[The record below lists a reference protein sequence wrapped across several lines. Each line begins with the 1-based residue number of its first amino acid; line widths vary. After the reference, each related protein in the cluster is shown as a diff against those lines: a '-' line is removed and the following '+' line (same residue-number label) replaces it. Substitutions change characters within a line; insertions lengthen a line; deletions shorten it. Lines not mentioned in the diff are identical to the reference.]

1 MSRHY
6 ASNQATP
13 NRRAFFRLNLYH
25 MTVEV
30 TVLGDLDD
38 YIPTTTYQATIRDL
52 SGGGI
57 SFYTK
62 EPIIHTPDDILTVN
76 FEVMDNIFFEQVSIV
91 RYYQVDHEQYMYACQ
106 FSNINPYE
114 QDKLIAVVFRMQASQ
129 SKHTLKAAGH

>member
-1 MSRHY
+1 MNRHH
-6 ASNQATP
+6 ASNQASP

-25 MTVEV
+25 ITVEI
-30 TVLGDLDD
+30 TVLGEPDD
-38 YIPTTTYQATIRDL
+38 FIITETYQATIRDL

-62 EPIIHTPDDILTVN
+62 EPINHTPDDIISVS

-91 RYYQVDHEQYMYACQ
+91 RYHQVDHEQYMYACQ

-114 QDKLIAVVFRMQASQ
+114 QDKLIAVVFRMQANR
-129 SKHTLKAAGH
+129 SKHTLKCANE